1 MKKWLCFALALCL
14 CLTMAGCGGDA
25 EDGSAT
31 PTNNSSAPVPDPD
44 LTVADCYTF
53 TENED
58 GTYSYSVEW
67 RGGGRIY
74 VKENMP
80 RPVSFAEVG
89 EDVVIVEGQE
99 GTGVGARWAV
109 YCDIERGRVS
119 ETCYGYLAGVED
131 RVAFVEQRTEKYH
144 VFVCDP
150 FEPQE
155 ILAAY
160 TMEGMVI
167 PDGGD
172 MLKNF
177 ALSKEGVL
185 TVTYPTEAGD
195 KVITADLNAL

>member
-31 PTNNSSAPVPDPD
+31 PTGHSSAPVPDPD
-44 LTVADCYTF
+44 LTVANCYTF
-53 TENED
+53 TENKD

-74 VKENMP
+74 VKENMQ
-80 RPVSFAEVG
+80 RPVSFVEAG
-89 EDVVIVEGQE
+89 EDVLIIEGQE
-99 GTGVGARWAV
+99 GTGVGARWATF
-109 YCDIERGRVS
+109 CDIERGRVS
-119 ETCYGYLAGVED
+119 ETCYGYLAAVD
-131 RVAFVEQRTEKYH
+131 SCVAFVEQRTDMYH
-144 VFVCDP
+144 VFVRDL
-150 FEPQE
+150 FESHE

-160 TMEGMVI
+160 TMEGLVI

-172 MLKNF
+172 VLKDF
-177 ALSKEGVL
+177 ALSEEGVL

-195 KVITADLNAL
+195 KVITVDLTAL